1 MKLSAIRKRQ
11 LAIIAI
17 GLGIIF
23 LVYFVYPAIET
34 FRLKLISKNIKPT
47 KAAESNV
54 FENISYIGTDSSGKQ
69 YNVRAK
75 LATIDK
81 DNQDLISLKEVDSD
95 FLLKDGSI
103 VKITSMTGVFN
114 KTTNDI
120 VYEKNVK
127 VTQKDGVVT
136 ANKAEYSVKENN
148 ILVSGNVVA
157 DYIEI
162 DPKTKK
168 RRSSQVKADKVI
180 IDTFKKTAEVVMDQ
194 KGKQVTGT
202 LSNEK

>member
-1 MKLSAIRKRQ
+1 MNLSAIRKRQ
-11 LAIIAI
+11 LTIVAI

-23 LVYFVYPAIET
+23 LVYFVYPAIEA
-34 FRLKLISKNIKPT
+34 FRLRLVSKNIKPT
-47 KAAESNV
+47 EGAESNV

-81 DNQDLISLKEVDSD
+81 NNQDLISLKEVDSD
-95 FLLKDGSI
+95 FLLKDGGI
-103 VKITSMTGVFN
+103 LKITSKTGLFN
-114 KTTNDI
+114 KSTNDI
-120 VYEKNVK
+120 LYEQNVK
-127 VTQKDGVVT
+127 ITQKDGVVT
-136 ANKAEYSVKENN
+136 ANKAEYIVKTNN
-148 ILVSGNVVA
+148 ILVTGNVVG
-157 DYIEI
+157 DYNEI

-168 RRSSQVKADKVI
+168 RRTSQVRADKII
-180 IDTFKKTAEVVMDQ
+180 IDTFKKTAEVIMDE

>member
-1 MKLSAIRKRQ
+1 MNLSAIRKRQ
-11 LAIIAI
+11 LTIVAI

-23 LVYFVYPAIET
+23 LVYFVYPAIEA
-34 FRLKLISKNIKPT
+34 FRLRLVSKNIKPT
-47 KAAESNV
+47 EGAESNV

-81 DNQDLISLKEVDSD
+81 NNQDLISLKEVDSD
-95 FLLKDGSI
+95 FLLKDGGI
-103 VKITSMTGVFN
+103 LKITSKTGLFN
-114 KTTNDI
+114 KATNDI
-120 VYEKNVK
+120 LYEQNVK
-127 VTQKDGVVT
+127 ITQKDGVVT
-136 ANKAEYSVKENN
+136 ANKAEYIVKTNN
-148 ILVSGNVVA
+148 ILVSGNVVG
-157 DYIEI
+157 DYNEI

-168 RRSSQVKADKVI
+168 RRTSQVRADKII
-180 IDTFKKTAEVVMDQ
+180 IDTFKKTAEVIMDE

>member
-1 MKLSAIRKRQ
+1 MKLNEIRKKQ
-11 LAIIAI
+11 LKIISI
-17 GLGIIF
+17 GLIVIF
-23 LVYFVYPAIET
+23 IVYFVYPTINT
-34 FRLKLISKNIKPT
+34 FKLKLTSKNIKPT
-47 KAAESNV
+47 EGTESNV
-54 FENISYIGTDSSGKQ
+54 FENISYIGVDASGKQ

-103 VKITSMTGVFN
+103 IKIISKVGLFN

-120 VYEKNVK
+120 LYEQSVK
-127 VTQKDGVVT
+127 ITQKDGVVT
-136 ANKAEYSVKENN
+136 ANEAGYLVKSNN
-148 ILVSGNVVA
+148 IFVSGNVIA
-157 DYIEI
+157 DFVET

-168 RRSSQVKADKVI
+168 RRTSQIKADKVI
-180 IDTFKKTAEVVMDQ
+180 IDTFKKTVEVVMEE

-202 LSNEK
+202 LSNER

>member
-47 KAAESNV
+47 EAAESNV

-95 FLLKDGSI
+95 FLLKDGGI
-103 VKITSMTGVFN
+103 IKITSKTGLFN

-120 VYEKNVK
+120 LYEHNVK
-127 VTQKDGVVT
+127 IVQKDGIVT
-136 ANKAEYSVKENN
+136 ANKAEYIVKANN
-148 ILVSGNVVA
+148 IFVSGNVVG
-157 DYIEI
+157 DYVEI

-168 RRSSQVKADKVI
+168 RRTSQVRADKVI
-180 IDTFKKTAEVVMDQ
+180 IDTFKKTAEVVMDE

>member
-47 KAAESNV
+47 EAAESNV

-75 LATIDK
+75 LAMIDK

-95 FLLKDGSI
+95 FLLKDGGI
-103 VKITSMTGVFN
+103 IKITSKTGLFN

-120 VYEKNVK
+120 LYEYNVK
-127 VTQKDGVVT
+127 IVQKDGVVT
-136 ANKAEYSVKENN
+136 ANRAEYIVKANN
-148 ILVSGNVVA
+148 IFVSGNVVG

-168 RRSSQVKADKVI
+168 RRTSQIRADKVI
-180 IDTFKKTAEVVMDQ
+180 IDTFKKTAEVVMDE

>member
-47 KAAESNV
+47 EAAESNV

-95 FLLKDGSI
+95 FLLKDGSV
-103 VKITSMTGVFN
+103 VKITSMAGIFN

>member
-11 LAIIAI
+11 LTIIAI

-47 KAAESNV
+47 EAAESNV

-95 FLLKDGSI
+95 FLLKDGSV
-103 VKITSMTGVFN
+103 VKITSMTGIFN

>member
-1 MKLSAIRKRQ
+1 MNLSAIRKRQ
-11 LAIIAI
+11 LTIVAI

-23 LVYFVYPAIET
+23 LVYFVYPAIEA
-34 FRLKLISKNIKPT
+34 FRLRLVSKNIKPT
-47 KAAESNV
+47 EGAESNV

-81 DNQDLISLKEVDSD
+81 NNQDLISLKEVDSD
-95 FLLKDGSI
+95 FLLKDGGI
-103 VKITSMTGVFN
+103 LKITSKTGLFN
-114 KTTNDI
+114 KATNDI
-120 VYEKNVK
+120 LYEQNVK
-127 VTQKDGVVT
+127 ITQKDGVVT
-136 ANKAEYSVKENN
+136 ANKAEYIVKTNN
-148 ILVSGNVVA
+148 ILVTGNVVG
-157 DYIEI
+157 DYNEI

-168 RRSSQVKADKVI
+168 RRTSQVRADKII
-180 IDTFKKTAEVVMDQ
+180 IDTFKKTAEVIMDE

>member
-23 LVYFVYPAIET
+23 LVYFVYPAIEA
-34 FRLKLISKNIKPT
+34 FRLRLVSKNIKPT
-47 KAAESNV
+47 EGAESNV

-81 DNQDLISLKEVDSD
+81 NNQDLISLKEVDSD
-95 FLLKDGSI
+95 FLLKEGGI
-103 VKITSMTGVFN
+103 LKITSKTGLFN
-114 KTTNDI
+114 KATNDI
-120 VYEKNVK
+120 LYEQNVK
-127 VTQKDGVVT
+127 ITQKDGVVT
-136 ANKAEYSVKENN
+136 ANKAEYIVKANN
-148 ILVSGNVVA
+148 ILVTGNVVG
-157 DYIEI
+157 DYNEI

-168 RRSSQVKADKVI
+168 RRTSQVRADKII
-180 IDTFKKTAEVVMDQ
+180 IDTFKKTAEVIMDE

>member
-47 KAAESNV
+47 EAAESNV

-103 VKITSMTGVFN
+103 VKITSMTGIFN

>member
-47 KAAESNV
+47 EAAESNV

-103 VKITSMTGVFN
+103 VKITSMTGIFN

-127 VTQKDGVVT
+127 VTQKNGVVT